1 MKNKIVLALAVA
13 FLMAAPAFAAV
24 QNVKVSGNITSTY
37 LNRQDFNFRQGGAAD
52 LWRQSVF
59 LTQSTLRVDADLS
72 DNVSTTVGLI
82 NERAWGGETSSQAF
96 TSNTSTGVQLYL
108 AYVTLREFLYSP
120 LTVSVGR
127 QAFAFGNSL
136 VFDATGT
143 NNSAQGP
150 LGSIAQ
156 DLTMRSSLDA
166 IRATL
171 DYKPLTIDLFVGK
184 ASSGAVTGLGIKK
197 DDSDVYGIN
206 ANYQLGDAMNT
217 VVEAY
222 VFGRTNGSGS
232 IAISGGTAGQ
242 TADRANKLWVP
253 GLRMSTNPVK
263 GLNVQAEAALQ
274 RGSAVT
280 NAGGGNEVVQ
290 KRGAYTYQ
298 AMASYALPVAELE
311 KYKPVVSGS
320 YTYLSGDGD
329 PLGSNSRKNTA
340 WDPFMENQNGGTIF
354 NSIFNLTNMSIVN
367 ATVSASPIADVTTSL
382 SWNGLWSA
390 QRPTTSGVSM
400 VQPDTG
406 STSFSPTVGS
416 SKHLGSEYDAN
427 VAYQY
432 TEDVK
437 FGLNLGWFV
446 PGRAFMSQ
454 NKQPAKQALAS
465 VGVNF

>member
-13 FLMAAPAFAAV
+13 FLMVAAPAFAAV

-37 LNRQDFNFRQGGAAD
+37 LNRQDFNFREGDVGD
-52 LWRQSVF
+52 IWRQSLF

-72 DNVSTTVGLI
+72 DNVSTTVALI
-82 NERAWGGETSSQAF
+82 NERAWGEESSSQTFTSS
-96 TSNTSTGVQLYL
+96 TSTEVQLYL

-120 LTVSVGR
+120 LTLTVGR

-143 NNSAQGP
+143 NNGAKGP
-150 LGSIAQ
+150 LSGIAQ
-156 DLTMRSSLDA
+156 DLTMRSSLDV

-171 DYKPLTIDLFVGK
+171 DYKPLTIDLFWGK
-184 ASSGAVTGLGIKK
+184 ASQGNVTGLGLKK
-197 DDSDVYGIN
+197 DNSDVFGAN

-222 VFGRTNGSGS
+222 VFGRVNGSSNVGTGV
-232 IAISGGTAGQ
+232 GGP
-242 TADRANKLWVP
+242 DRADKLWAP
-253 GLRMSTNPVK
+253 GLRVSTNPVK

-274 RGSAVT
+274 RGEMVSTSASS
-280 NAGGGNEVVQ
+280 NQRRA
-290 KRGAYTYQ
+290 AYAYQ

-311 KYKPVVSGS
+311 KYKPIVSGS
-320 YTYLSGDGD
+320 YTYVSGDGD
-329 PLGSNSRKNTA
+329 PAARNKKNTA
-340 WDPFMENQNGGTIF
+340 WDPMLENQNGGTIF

-400 VQPDTG
+400 VYPDTG
-406 STSFSPTVGS
+406 STASTLSVGS

-427 VAYQY
+427 VGYQY

-437 FGLNLGWFV
+437 FGLNLGWFL
-446 PGRAFMSQ
+446 PGRAFLSD
-454 NKQPAKQALAS
+454 NKKPAKQAIAS